1 MDFSISLDTGIFLL
15 GTFTAAFVTGLA
27 GFAFGMVAASI
38 WLFALPPA
46 QTTTLIVAYALL
58 VQGYATWRLRRA
70 IDYRRLLPFV
80 IGSAIGI
87 PAGIAILEYVRPA
100 YVRTGVGVLLIVFS
114 LYNLVR
120 PKFHEIKGLRQ
131 AGDGAVGILNG
142 VLAGSTGLG
151 GIAPVIWT
159 TVRGWTRDE
168 QRGVHQPTAFA
179 TFVMSIVALGGAG
192 LVTPATANL
201 FLIGLPALI
210 AGSLLGWALY
220 GKLDEAVFRKIV
232 LVLLLLSGIAIVAT
246 VSMAMA

>member
-1 MDFSISLDTGIFLL
+1 MDLFLSEDAAIFLL
-15 GTFTAAFVTGLA
+15 GTFAAAFVTGLA

-38 WLFALPPA
+38 WLFVLPPA
-46 QTTTLIVAYALL
+46 QTAPLIVAYALL
-58 VQGYATWRLRRA
+58 VQGHATWRLRRA

-100 YVRTGVGVLLIVFS
+100 YLRIGVAFLLIVFS
-114 LYNLVR
+114 LYNLTR
-120 PKFHEIKGLRQ
+120 SKFTEIKGLARV
-131 AGDGAVGILNG
+131 GDGAVGILNG

-159 TVRGWTRDE
+159 TLRGWSRDQ

-179 TFVMSIVALGGAG
+179 TFVMSIAALGGLG
-192 LVTPATANL
+192 LVTPAITRL
-201 FLIGLPALI
+201 FLIGLPALV

-220 GKLDEAVFRKIV
+220 GRLEEAAFRKVV
-232 LVLLLLSGIAIVAT
+232 LIFLLLSGLATVAT
-246 VSMAMA
+246 ASMAAL